1 MSKLRVAGSKSR
13 CQQGEPQGAGVSP
26 SGGCGTPRPVAA
38 SPQALPPR
46 WHGPLVCRLCVW
58 NLSLP
63 FFIRTL
69 LGGHP
74 GSSPHLESFNL
85 FPPAKSFLAMQGRS
99 HSEVSG
105 IRTWGSLAA
114 TVQPSAG
121 PLGRAARLWGTLD
134 LCPPLRVGIAGLSTP
149 TGEQV

>member
-13 CQQGEPQGAGVSP
+13 CQQGEPQGAGVPP
-26 SGGCGTPRPVAA
+26 SGGCGTPGPVAA

-69 LGGHP
+69 LVDHP
-74 GSSPHLESFNL
+74 GFIHSPSVWRPQFEIRVGVVRGWRRAGSSRL
-85 FPPAKSFLAMQGRS
+85 FPPLPAS
-99 HSEVSG
+99 V
-105 IRTWGSLAA
+105 
-114 TVQPSAG
+114 AG
-121 PLGRAARLWGTLD
+121 VLGARGLS
-134 LCPPLRVGIAGLSTP
+134 LCP
-149 TGEQV
+149 